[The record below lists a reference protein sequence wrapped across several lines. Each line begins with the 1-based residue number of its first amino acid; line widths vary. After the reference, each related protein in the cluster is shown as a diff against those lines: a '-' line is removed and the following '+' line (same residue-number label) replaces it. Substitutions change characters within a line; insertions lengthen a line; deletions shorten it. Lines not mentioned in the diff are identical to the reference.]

1 MTPYQAA
8 ISPTTTR
15 SQCCAVAPT
24 TSARTPAQSHTVASK
39 APTIRT
45 VRGDSLRGG
54 ILAMP
59 NARMSRAP
67 QLRGSSG
74 RQEPRLHSDVSGHV
88 FERKS
93 YRRNAYP
100 ETLPCLLAVEL
111 RPQVGKAA
119 QPFQGDDVAHL
130 LAVEH
135 CGRKPQ
141 D

>member
-59 NARMSRAP
+59 NVLGERRVPQRPLNPMAR
-67 QLRGSSG
+67 QLLPLDPEFLLSLSKDR
-74 RQEPRLHSDVSGHV
+74 EI
-88 FERKS
+88 
-93 YRRNAYP
+93 RNLGDRDF
-100 ETLPCLLAVEL
+100 TICL
-111 RPQVGKAA
+111 
-119 QPFQGDDVAHL
+119 
-130 LAVEH
+130 
-135 CGRKPQ
+135 
-141 D
+141 